1 MIKKILILFIFQILS
16 INSYASY
23 RKAAKAVAEKQYFV
37 ASVYLKRGIG
47 RTSGKKIASLMEKIV
62 PKTGIYAFLDLSIK
76 DLDKMGSSPVVNY
89 VKAKKMFFLKKDKQA
104 IKYFSKVSKGS
115 NFYLQSLLNL
125 ASLYE
130 INGKVSKAIKLAK
143 KCVRVASRGGRV
155 SPARVKRVSAA
166 FRAYIHDTCEIL
178 IPRAYYKQG
187 KIKKAVAHF
196 KRIDSRSYQFPHLLF
211 DSSWP
216 YFRLKNYNRAVGRN
230 LTFQAPIL
238 DNYFLP
244 ESEFVKAITYLR
256 LCDYDETINIIKNFD
271 KNVRK
276 KLQNFQKSFDLKTNR
291 SFPFLDYMKTR
302 KKKKKKFKKD
312 FISKMYD
319 VLAMKP
325 GIKILEYHYK
335 ILKKEE
341 KKTNLS
347 DKRAFKSA
355 KADFVKFYNMYIK
368 VKFVGYAKEIIRVSN
383 IMSEMELDIYTF
395 LKNELYDKKNK
406 KKKRRRSS
414 KELVYNYK
422 RKRNQHIYNFA
433 GEFWA
438 DELGNY
444 IPLLESSCKG
454 KKSAF

>member
-1 MIKKILILFIFQILS
+1 MLKKITILFIFLFFS
-16 INSYASY
+16 GNSFASY
-23 RKAAKAVAEKQYFV
+23 KKAVSAVKQKNYFA
-37 ASVYLKRGIG
+37 ASVHLKRAIG
-47 RTSGKKIASLMEKIV
+47 RTNGKKIAILMEKIV
-62 PKTGIYAFLDLSIK
+62 PKTGIYAFLDLSMKSLNKI
-76 DLDKMGSSPVVNY
+76 GSSSAVNY
-89 VKAKKMFFLKKDKQA
+89 VKGKKMFFLKKDKEA
-104 IKYFSKVSKGS
+104 IKYFSKVSAGS
-115 NFYLQSLLNL
+115 NFYLQSVLNL

-130 INGKVSKAIKLAK
+130 INGQVSKAIKLAK
-143 KCVRVASRGGRV
+143 RCVKLSSRGAKV
-155 SPARVKRVSAA
+155 SPSRIRRVSAA

-187 KIKKAVAHF
+187 KIKKSVAHF

-211 DSSWP
+211 DSSWA

-230 LTFQAPIL
+230 LTFQAPLL

-256 LCDYDETINIIKNFD
+256 LCDYDETIKIIKNFD

-276 KLQNFQKSFDLKTNR
+276 KLQVFQKSFDLKTNR

-302 KKKKKKFKKD
+302 KTKKYKKD
-312 FISKMYD
+312 FITKMYD

-335 ILKKEE
+335 ILKREE
-341 KKTNLS
+341 KRTKLS
-347 DKRAFKSA
+347 DKRAFRSA

-368 VKFVGYAKEIIRVSN
+368 VKFVGFAKEIIRVSN
-383 IMSEMELDIYTF
+383 IMTEMELDIYTF

-406 KKKRRRSS
+406 RKRKRRTS

-422 RKRNQHIYNFA
+422 RKKNQHIYDFN

-454 KKSAF
+454 KSAF